1 MIRPAAKPSGRL
13 DELDHRIIEQLS
25 NDARQSNRT
34 VAAALQVTEGT
45 VRTRIKRMQSEGL
58 IRITAVTDLAWMK
71 GVRLA
76 FIGIDVMQEHLREV
90 ADRIAEMHDIRAVI
104 VLLGR
109 YDLLAIAL
117 LESIEQ
123 LTAIA
128 NDRILALRGVR
139 HVETTLATQIFKYE
153 YRRAR
158 ILSPQKAKDAKQKP
172 APRAAKKSR
181 R

>member
-1 MIRPAAKPSGRL
+1 MSRPAAKPAGRL

-90 ADRIAEMHDIRAVI
+90 ADRIAEMDDIRAVI

-158 ILSPQKAKDAKQKP
+158 ILSPQKAQAAARKP
-172 APRAAKKSR
+172 APRPAKKPR